1 MAQHQDQDDKTSNN
15 APGPLAVIGSVLS
28 AAFGVQSRK
37 NRERDFQ
44 HGKFR
49 NYVIAAIL
57 FVIVFIITVTSV
69 VRLVLSQN

>member
-1 MAQHQDQDDKTSNN
+1 MAQDQDDKTSNN
-15 APGPLAVIGSVLS
+15 TPGPLAVIGSVLS

-44 HGKFR
+44 YGKFR